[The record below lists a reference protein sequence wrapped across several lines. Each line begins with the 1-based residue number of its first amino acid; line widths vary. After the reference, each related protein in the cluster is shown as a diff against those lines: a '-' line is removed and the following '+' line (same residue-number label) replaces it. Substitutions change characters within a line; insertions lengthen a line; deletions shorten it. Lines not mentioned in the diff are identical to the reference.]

1 MIQELKYSVKW
12 GNRGIRN
19 EKNQCIEKCFF
30 QIGHQSGK
38 YGGFGEDLPGA
49 GIIFPGA
56 PGAKVPK
63 KHPGCIGCPR
73 SSAFGTSLVLKYI
86 FFRKDPGAITLCGV
100 TN

>member
-1 MIQELKYSVKW
+1 MHSL
-12 GNRGIRN
+12 GNSY
-19 EKNQCIEKCFF
+19 
-30 QIGHQSGK
+30 QSGK

-56 PGAKVPK
+56 PGAEVPK

-73 SSAFGTSLVLKYI
+73 SSAFGTSLVLKNI

>member
-1 MIQELKYSVKW
+1 MGKYHTYEVE
-12 GNRGIRN
+12 NRSIRYISYHHFRSN
-19 EKNQCIEKCFF
+19 
-30 QIGHQSGK
+30 QSGK

-56 PGAKVPK
+56 PGAEVPK

-73 SSAFGTSLVLKYI
+73 SSAFGTSLVLKNI